1 MLMWY
6 EVEVSSQ
13 ITVAVEADSE
23 DQAKELAKEE
33 ASSGMEAMTLFTEE
47 FRLEVESV
55 TEIDESQKD
64 NCDIVAE

>member
-1 MLMWY
+1 MWY

-33 ASSGMEAMTLFTEE
+33 ASGLYAQSLFTEE

-55 TEIDESQKD
+55 TEIDESQAD

>member
-1 MLMWY
+1 MWY

-55 TEIDESQKD
+55 TEIDESKKD

>member
-1 MLMWY
+1 MWY

-33 ASSGMEAMTLFTEE
+33 ASFGMEAMTLFTEE
-47 FRLEVESV
+47 FRLDVESD

>member
-1 MLMWY
+1 MWY

-13 ITVAVEADSE
+13 ITVAVEADSK

-33 ASSGMEAMTLFTEE
+33 ASGMDTMSLFTEE
-47 FRLEVESV
+47 FRLEVESC

>member
-1 MLMWY
+1 MWY
-6 EVEVSSQ
+6 DVEVSSQ

-23 DQAKELAKEE
+23 DQAKELAKED
-33 ASSGMEAMTLFTEE
+33 ASGMDAMSLFTEE